1 MARVKGDKY
10 NKKFTKQLRNGL
22 REDGKSITKV
32 CKLWD
37 ITRNTYNYWVD
48 HYPEFK
54 EAHEYGN
61 RDFIIFLEDL
71 AMDVASGKTKGN
83 AGVLIFSL
91 KNAEALGWRDQVEV
105 TSNPEQI
112 HKISI
117 NILPAPV
124 KALTHVIEHERP

>member
-1 MARVKGDKY
+1 MSRIKGDKY
-10 NKKFTKQLRNGL
+10 NKKYCKQLKAGL
-22 REDGKSITKV
+22 RMDGKSITKLCQIWGV
-32 CKLWD
+32 
-37 ITRNTYNYWVD
+37 TRTTYNYWVD

-61 RDFIIFLEDL
+61 RDFIVFLEDL
-71 AMDVASGKTKGN
+71 AMDVASGKQKGN

-91 KNAEALGWRDQVEV
+91 KNAEALGWKDQVEV
-105 TSNPEQI
+105 SGNQEQI

-124 KALTHVIEHERP
+124 KALPNVIEHE